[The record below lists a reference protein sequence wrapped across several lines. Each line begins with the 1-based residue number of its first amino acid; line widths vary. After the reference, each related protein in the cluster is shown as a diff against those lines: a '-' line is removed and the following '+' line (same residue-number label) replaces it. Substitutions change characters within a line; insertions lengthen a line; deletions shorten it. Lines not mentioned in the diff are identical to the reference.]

1 MSTSSTLSSAGSPPN
16 PEALPKDPIIGI
28 DLGTTNSL
36 VAFADQKGPRILS
49 DEPGA
54 DGGLVP
60 SVVRYGP
67 SGVEAVGHAAAR
79 ELRDHPLRTVYSIKR
94 FMGRT
99 LEERRDDL
107 EVVSYPLVEGP
118 RGLASVAFEDRVRT
132 PQEISADVLRH
143 LKERAESSLGVP
155 VRRAVVTVPA
165 YFDDGQRQATRDAG
179 RLAGL
184 DVLRILNEP
193 TAAALAYGLGR
204 RSESENVVVYDLG
217 GGTFDVTVLEVVPPE
232 QDGEES
238 IFQVLATAGDTRL
251 GGDDF
256 DRILV
261 DAQLRHLASE
271 ADIDSETRARG
282 RAVLREVGER
292 AKRLLSDVER
302 AEVQVDGAGVIPD
315 CVLDID
321 RPSFEEA
328 ARPLVDR
335 TIAECDRALRDAGL
349 TAADI
354 DRVVLVGGATRMPV
368 VRDAVESWFGRPP
381 YTALDPDRVVALG
394 AAVQGE
400 ILAGGRRDALLLDVV
415 PLSLGLE
422 TAGGA
427 VAKLVVRNTTIPTQ
441 ATEMFSTSVDG
452 QVNVAL
458 HVLQGERE
466 MSEDCRSLARF
477 ELRGLPPMPAGIP
490 QIEVVFKIDANG
502 VLGVDAVE
510 RRSGR
515 RAHVQVLPSHG
526 LSESEVD
533 RIERES
539 FEHAREDMLVHRV
552 VDLAVNA
559 ALDVKWIREA
569 LERVRTEL
577 AAELVADVESR
588 LDRLE
593 SLVSEAR
600 IDPRAVD
607 PDVFHEA
614 KEMLDRASVP
624 VHEAAITRS
633 LRDEGSEPSD
643 PSSPLV

>member
-1 MSTSSTLSSAGSPPN
+1 MSDPSSAAGS
-16 PEALPKDPIIGI
+16 EVEQEVVSERSDPVIGI

-36 VAFADQKGPRILS
+36 VAIVDDHGPRVI
-49 DEPGA
+49 DVGDDVEPH
-54 DGGLVP
+54 LVP
-60 SVVRYGP
+60 SVVRYGET
-67 SGVEAVGHAAAR
+67 GVEAVGGRAAR
-79 ELRDHPLRTVYSIKR
+79 ELRDHPRRTVYSVKR

-99 LEERRDDL
+99 LRERMSDVD
-107 EVVSYPLVEGP
+107 VVSYPMVEGP
-118 RGLASVAFEDRVRT
+118 RGLASVAFGDRVRT
-132 PQEISADVLRH
+132 PQEISADLLRH
-143 LKERAESSLGVP
+143 LKTRAEDALGTP

-184 DVLRILNEP
+184 EVLRIVNEP

-204 RSESENVVVYDLG
+204 QAESEIVMVYDLG
-217 GGTFDVTVLEVVPPE
+217 GGTFDVTVLEVIPPE
-232 QDGEES
+232 GEPGASES
-238 IFQVLATAGDTRL
+238 VFQVLATAGDSRL

-261 DAQLRHLASE
+261 ADRLVELAETSMDEE
-271 ADIDSETRARG
+271 ARARG

-302 AEVQVDGAGVIPD
+302 ARVDVEGGGVLPD
-315 CVLDID
+315 FVLDVD
-321 RPSFEEA
+321 RASFHAA

-335 TIAECDRALRDAGL
+335 TLVECDRALRDGGL
-349 TAADI
+349 AIADV
-354 DRVVLVGGATRMPV
+354 DRVVMVGGSTRMPL
-368 VRDAVESWFGRPP
+368 VREAVEAWFGRPP

-394 AAVQGE
+394 AAVQGD
-400 ILAGGRRDALLLDVV
+400 ILGGRRRDALLLDVV

-466 MSEDCRSLARF
+466 MAEDCRSLARF
-477 ELRGLPPMPAGIP
+477 ELRDLPPMPAGIP
-490 QIEVVFKIDANG
+490 QIEVAFKIDANG

-515 RAHVQVLPSHG
+515 RAQVQVMPSHG
-526 LSESEVD
+526 LSEAEIE
-533 RIERES
+533 RIEEES
-539 FEHAREDMLVHRV
+539 LEHARDDMLVHRV
-552 VDLAVNA
+552 VDLAVNS

-569 LERVRTEL
+569 LERVRGEL
-577 AAELVADVESR
+577 EVDLVDEVESG
-588 LDRLE
+588 LADLE
-593 SLVSEAR
+593 SHIAAAR
-600 IDPRAVD
+600 VDPRSVD
-607 PDVFHEA
+607 PEVFHRA
-614 KEMLDRASVP
+614 KETLDRASMP

-633 LRDEGSEPSD
+633 LRDESR
-643 PSSPLV
+643 